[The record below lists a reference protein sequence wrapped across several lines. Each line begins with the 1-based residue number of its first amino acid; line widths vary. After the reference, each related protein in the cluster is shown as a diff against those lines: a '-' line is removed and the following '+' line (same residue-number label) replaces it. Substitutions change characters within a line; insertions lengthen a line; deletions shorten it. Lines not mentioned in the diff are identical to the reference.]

1 MLNEFKAFIARGNVI
16 DLAVGVIMGVAFTA
30 VVDSAVK
37 DVVMPPIGALLGGFD
52 FSNYFIQLTGR
63 STKVYDTIKQAQDAG
78 VAYIGIGLFIN
89 ALVKFIIIAWAVFLL
104 VKGVNRLHHKEA
116 EAPKPPPAPSPEVTL
131 LTEIR
136 DLLKA
141 RG

>member
-1 MLNEFKAFIARGNVI
+1 MLNEFKSFIARGNVI
-16 DLAVGVIMGVAFTA
+16 DLAVGIIMGAAFTA

-52 FSNYFIQLTGR
+52 FTNYFIQLTGR

-78 VAYIGIGLFIN
+78 VAYIGVGLFIN
-89 ALVKFIIIAWAVFLL
+89 ALIKFLIVAWAVFLL
-104 VKGVNRLHHKEA
+104 VKGVNRLHRQQA
-116 EAPKPPPAPSPEVTL
+116 AAPAPPPADVVL

-141 RG
+141 PR

>member
-37 DVVMPPIGALLGGFD
+37 DLIMPPVGALLGGFD

-63 STKVYDTIKQAQDAG
+63 SAKVHDTVKQAQDAG
-78 VAYIGIGLFIN
+78 VAYIGVGLFIN
-89 ALVKFIIIAWAVFLL
+89 ALIKFLIVAWAVFLL
-104 VKGVNRLHHKEA
+104 VKAVNRLHQKPA
-116 EAPKPPPAPSPEVTL
+116 EAPKAPPPPPPEVAL

-136 DLLKA
+136 DLLRA